1 MQTLTTIEYADN
13 YFLSKIGT
21 DAWLNSDIETHEKLL
36 IEASRRIYAL
46 QGFKY
51 TPELIGLLSEIPE
64 DLQQACCE
72 VALNLAENLN
82 NENPHIVN
90 KRLGITSISF
100 GNDSVSYAESNNN
113 NGFDGAIFN
122 NYAQSILNKYIIKGF
137 RYV

>member
-13 YFLSKIGT
+13 YFLSKIGA

-51 TPELIGLLSEIPE
+51 TPELINLLTVIPE

-72 VALNLAENLN
+72 VALNLAEYLS

-90 KRLGITSISF
+90 KRLGITSLSF
-100 GNDSVSYAESNNN
+100 GNDSVSYAENNIN
-113 NGFDGAIFN
+113 NGFDGAVFN
-122 NYAQSILNKYIIKGF
+122 DYAQSILNKYIIKGY